1 LYGKE
6 LFVGIS
12 LKENEL
18 WLVIKASGSQTRHRQ
33 VGAIFDAANIAIA
46 DCVVPMISQ
55 PGQSIDGKS
64 CNLTAREIGK
74 SYAKCFLAKSGY
86 AFL

>member
-1 LYGKE
+1 MA
-6 LFVGIS
+6 FVGIS

-18 WLVIKASGSQTRHRQ
+18 WLVIKASGSHTRHRQ

-55 PGQSIDGKS
+55 PGQSIDG
-64 CNLTAREIGK
+64 L
-74 SYAKCFLAKSGY
+74 
-86 AFL
+86 